1 MASEDAD
8 RYLGA
13 ELSLF
18 AEARV
23 WGDYVAGELAPYL
36 GGTVVEVGAG
46 LGTRTAALAPA
57 AERWIALEP
66 DPEMAR
72 ALARRVASGAL
83 PARVEVHACALATLP
98 ELGAVD
104 TILYVDVLEHI
115 AEDRAELAHAARRLR
130 PGGHLVVLSPAHEWL
145 YSAFD
150 RAVGHHRRYTLAS
163 LAALTPEG
171 LGIVR
176 RRMLDCVGLAASS
189 VNRFVLRSAMPT
201 RRQIALWDRVMV
213 RASRWLDPLLGH
225 RFGKSVLVVWQKA
238 RGTA

>member
-1 MASEDAD
+1 MASEDAG

-36 GGTVVEVGAG
+36 GGTVIEVGAG
-46 LGTRTAALAPA
+46 LGTRTAALALSTS
-57 AERWIALEP
+57 RWIALEP

-72 ALARRVASGAL
+72 TLERRVASGAL
-83 PARVEVHACALATLP
+83 PARVEVHACALAALP

-115 AEDRAELAHAARRLR
+115 ADDRAELAEAARRLS

-145 YSAFD
+145 YSEFD
-150 RAVGHHRRYTLAS
+150 RAIGHHRRYTFAA
-163 LAALTPEG
+163 LAALTPAG
-171 LGIVR
+171 LGMVR

-213 RASRWLDPLLGH
+213 RASRWIDPLLGH
-225 RFGKSVLVVWQKA
+225 RVGKSVLVVWRKPGGA
-238 RGTA
+238 G